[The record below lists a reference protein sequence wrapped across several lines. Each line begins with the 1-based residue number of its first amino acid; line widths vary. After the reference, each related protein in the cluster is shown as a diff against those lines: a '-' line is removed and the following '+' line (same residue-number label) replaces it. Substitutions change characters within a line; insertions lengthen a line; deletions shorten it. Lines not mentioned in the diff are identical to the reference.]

1 MKLFILRHGQAET
14 FAASDA
20 ARQLTEPGREEVRQ
34 VIRKSADVLAQV
46 KRIWVSPLVRAQ
58 QTADVALEVLG
69 CLPRETS
76 DLLLPEST
84 PLDVLERLSAELP
97 AGLATHDA
105 GGIASDG
112 QTSYLLVSH
121 QPLVGE
127 LVNGICGKPNGYYPM
142 NTGALA
148 LLDLDVPALG
158 CGQLVWLR

>member
-20 ARQLTEPGREEVRQ
+20 ARQLTESGREEVRG
-34 VIRKSADVLAQV
+34 VVRKSAEVLAEV
-46 KRIWVSPLVRAQ
+46 KRIWVSPLLRAQ
-58 QTADVALEVLG
+58 QTADVVLEVLG
-69 CLPRETS
+69 DRRRETS

-84 PLDVLERLSAELP
+84 PLHVLDKLTAEV
-97 AGLATHDA
+97 AK
-105 GGIASDG
+105 G
-112 QTSYLLVSH
+112 QSTGDSYLLVSH

-148 LLDLDVPALG
+148 HLDLDVPALG